1 MTRHW
6 ILLVAFAIG
15 VAMTAGNLISN
26 RKDNSKSADYRSL
39 NREYNLTMLILFAA
53 LAYDQIVTIFDL

>member
-6 ILLVAFAIG
+6 ILLIAFAAG
-15 VAMTAGNLISN
+15 VVMTASNLIRN
-26 RKDNSKSADYRSL
+26 GKDKTKSDDYRSL

-53 LAYDQIVTIFDL
+53 LAYNQLEDILD